1 MIGVLVLIRFY
12 ENKYFYDPFMHF
24 LDTAFVGIEMSTF
37 KTSMFFNLLFRFL
50 LNTIISLL
58 ILWVAFRN
66 REILKVSGLIYL
78 IAGVV
83 LFPLFI
89 YLMQQVQ
96 VDNYLAAFYV
106 RRFLAHPL
114 LILILLPAFIYYR
127 LRASEK

>member
-127 LRASEK
+127 LKAPEK